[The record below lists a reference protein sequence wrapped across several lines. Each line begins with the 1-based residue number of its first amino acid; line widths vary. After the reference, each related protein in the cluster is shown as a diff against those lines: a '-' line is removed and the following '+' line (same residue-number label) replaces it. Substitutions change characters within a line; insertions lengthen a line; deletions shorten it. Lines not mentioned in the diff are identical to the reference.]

1 MRKRNSYQEREERL
15 NGMSRR
21 ELLEEFELCQRK
33 KRGRSESTDNCDHRL
48 LLMFDYNSHCVLLL
62 LLLLRTSRTL

>member
-33 KRGRSESTDNCDHRL
+33 KEAALKVQIIATIGCCLCSII
-48 LLMFDYNSHCVLLL
+48 
-62 LLLLRTSRTL
+62 TLIVYCCYYYC